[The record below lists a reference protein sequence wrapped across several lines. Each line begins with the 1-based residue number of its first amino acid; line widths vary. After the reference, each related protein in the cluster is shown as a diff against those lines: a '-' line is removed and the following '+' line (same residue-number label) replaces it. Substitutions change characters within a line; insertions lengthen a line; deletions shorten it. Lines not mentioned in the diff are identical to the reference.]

1 MNCQSGGDAL
11 KGDWIANL
19 HTVFINNLSCRVSR
33 KVLWDLFNI
42 YGRVADVYIKYSR
55 NRSYTFAFVRYWLDL
70 ESKRAIAEA
79 NGRCI
84 DGRRISVNKAMVGW
98 NQCRSYENHKDKTSS
113 GINRKFSGGW
123 KVRDQRPYRSYRD
136 ALMKHPS
143 RKMDEPTLEAIRKED
158 TLTNKV
164 ISSESILGGKS
175 EDGFIERF
183 NFNIEIPDSELSW
196 LDNCAIA
203 ILKDYVELCSIKKL
217 LLDNGFSGKVS
228 PVGGISICIWF
239 DQANERDKFLEFVS
253 SMDSNPFESI
263 TKWDKTVRQR
273 KYYVWILLEEVPLQ
287 LWNLKFFES
296 LGNHWGS
303 FIQVDEPTQ
312 LKTKLDMARMLVCV
326 DSLAKIPAMINVNT
340 NGYDH
345 RIIIS
350 IKEGFWA
357 TEEEQSGLQKKN
369 SQLQRWSDADDSL
382 LLVIDRLEPTEF
394 VSALSEVELN
404 GCWGRLED
412 IALKELSGESSLQL
426 SDKDLC
432 GLIDDS
438 VQWVSYNSRPH
449 VEVVEEHVMEFIDP
463 VLENSKDPK
472 IGMGLGCEIG
482 TRNNNSNLDET
493 DLGKAIIPWEGI
505 SIAGY
510 EDHEEID
517 YEGCLEDGPIG
528 KAMKLRH
535 CRAEGKKV
543 KRKFRKPKRGVN
555 EMIYGDKVMV
565 EMNSDS
571 SISDEE
577 IIHRNKI
584 ILKEAEATLEI
595 GSILG
600 FDFLRSNVQMVEIFD
615 NLSKEDCRKE

>member
-1 MNCQSGGDAL
+1 MNRQSGGDAL

-19 HTVFINNLSCRVSR
+19 HTIFINNLSYRVSR

-42 YGRVADVYIKYSR
+42 YRRVADVYIKYSR

-84 DGRRISVNKAMVGW
+84 DGRRISVNKTMFGW
-98 NQCRSYENHKDKTSS
+98 NQRRSYENHKDKTSS
-113 GINRKFSGGW
+113 VINRKFSGGW

-136 ALMKHPS
+136 ALMKHLS
-143 RKMDEPTLEAIRKED
+143 RQTDEPPLEVIRKED
-158 TLTNKV
+158 ALTNKV

-183 NFNIEIPDSELSW
+183 NFNIEILDSELSW
-196 LDNCAIA
+196 LDNYAIA
-203 ILKDYVELCSIKKL
+203 TLKYYLELCSIKKL

-303 FIQVDEPTQ
+303 FIQVYEPTQ

-345 RIIIS
+345 RIIIA
-350 IKEGFWA
+350 IKEGLEKELKDISVEDCEVHGA
-357 TEEEQSGLQKKN
+357 VQCEGSGLQKKN
-369 SQLQRWSDADDSL
+369 SELQRWSDADDSL
-382 LLVIDRLEPTEF
+382 LLVIDRLELTEF

-412 IALKELSGESSLQL
+412 IALKELSRESSLQL

-438 VQWVSYNSRPH
+438 VQRVSHNSRPH

-463 VLENSKDPK
+463 VLENSEDPK
-472 IGMGLGCEIG
+472 MGMGLGCEIG
-482 TRNNNSNLDET
+482 TRNNNSNLGET

-505 SIAGY
+505 SIASC

-517 YEGCLEDGPIG
+517 YEGCLEDVPIG

-543 KRKFRKPKRGVN
+543 KRKFRKPKKGVN

-565 EMNSDS
+565 EINSDS

-584 ILKEAEATLEI
+584 ILKELK
-595 GSILG
+595 L
-600 FDFLRSNVQMVEIFD
+600 LW
-615 NLSKEDCRKE
+615 K